1 MPSLSC
7 QNRRSKW
14 LNFLL
19 SFTYCNLIS
28 LSIRKLILPSCW
40 LLPTT
45 TLKIIDTTC
54 AVQPTQQ
61 TRDQTWPE
69 LSSFPKAAESRQIP
83 PGFWLVETV
92 LPSTIGY
99 RLPPSSPQKST
110 PFFLSTNQ
118 EEILIY
124 QPLLWGVSSTG
135 AELFSDISR
144 HNAANDFFPLVFK
157 TINPTLIWKLNRI
170 LRSFGIGTGGGSK
183 SPPLNVVVSHMKH
196 CWLWLVVVSHHQ
208 MIFGGFKDTDCCL

>member
-1 MPSLSC
+1 MIEFSSL
-7 QNRRSKW
+7 
-14 LNFLL
+14 FHF
-19 SFTYCNLIS
+19 FTFYNLIS
-28 LSIRKLILPSCW
+28 LPIRKLILHRADCFASHHHFKNHW
-40 LLPTT
+40 Y
-45 TLKIIDTTC
+45 TLHI
-54 AVQPTQQ
+54 QPTQQ
-61 TRDQTWPE
+61 TRDQTWPD

-208 MIFGGFKDTDCCL
+208 MIVGGFGDTDCCL

>member
-1 MPSLSC
+1 MIEFSSL
-7 QNRRSKW
+7 
-14 LNFLL
+14 FHF
-19 SFTYCNLIS
+19 FTFCNLIS
-28 LSIRKLILPSCW
+28 LSTRKLILPSCL

-45 TLKIIDTTC
+45 ILKIIDTHSTNSTNSRSNLTWSVVFSQSSRKP
-54 AVQPTQQ
+54 ADPSRLLIGRNSFAFNDWISAATQL
-61 TRDQTWPE
+61 T
-69 LSSFPKAAESRQIP
+69 
-83 PGFWLVETV
+83 
-92 LPSTIGY
+92 
-99 RLPPSSPQKST
+99 T
-110 PFFLSTNQ
+110 PFFLSTNR